1 MKENDTEERILKAA
15 ETEFFTKGFD
25 GARTT
30 SIAERAGVTHAM
42 LHYYFR
48 SKALLFE
55 RVVNDKT
62 NAIRNIIFNVLSDDN
77 TPLLERIRRGVERH
91 FDIIAE
97 NPMLPLFLL
106 NEVAAH
112 PDRSQLLKQSFGSTA
127 AEIASGLQ
135 TQIDMMADNGQ
146 ISRIDAR
153 MLILDIVSLNVFA
166 FISLRMVNTVMP
178 KLTSDIKAYLE
189 MRKKE
194 NVEIIMRRLKP

>member
-77 TPLLERIRRGVERH
+77 TPLLERIRRGGERH

-127 AEIASGLQ
+127 EEIASGLQ

>member
-77 TPLLERIRRGVERH
+77 TPLLERIRGGVERH

-106 NEVAAH
+106 NEVVAH

-127 AEIASGLQ
+127 EEIASGLQ